1 MATLKL
7 EIVTPEEKIYS
18 EDVEM
23 VTLPGSEGEL
33 GVYPKHVPLLTTL
46 VPGELRVLKNGRE
59 TAMAIGEGFV
69 EIKADAVSVLTDMAL
84 ESEKIDIATAEAAV
98 ERAKAAMKED
108 QTARTGGCHSSV
120 AAKSACPVAR
130 QTPPPPRVNEGRSF
144 RAKSRN
150 PVALSF
156 GLQRGILRLR
166 FAPLRMTSPDILG
179 IIAGNGVYPRLLAD
193 GARRAGVEKIVA
205 AAFTDETDP
214 VLERH
219 VNVLEWMRVGQLGRL
234 LKFFRSQDIHHAIM
248 AGQIAPKNLFDLRP
262 DLKALMLLGKLKERN
277 AESIFAAIA
286 DELAKVEVD
295 LLPATTFLED
305 SLARPGLIAGPK
317 LSPRQEHD
325 VELGW
330 NAAKEIARLDI
341 GQTII
346 IKNGTIV
353 AVEALEG
360 TNEAIKRGGT
370 LAREG
375 AVMVKVSKPNQ
386 DMRFDVP
393 VIGVETVR
401 IAAESGVRV
410 IAVEAGKTLLLER
423 DAVIALANGS
433 NMSVVAR

>member
-1 MATLKL
+1 MQS
-7 EIVTPEEKIYS
+7 PE
-18 EDVEM
+18 
-23 VTLPGSEGEL
+23 
-33 GVYPKHVPLLTTL
+33 
-46 VPGELRVLKNGRE
+46 
-59 TAMAIGEGFV
+59 
-69 EIKADAVSVLTDMAL
+69 
-84 ESEKIDIATAEAAV
+84 
-98 ERAKAAMKED
+98 
-108 QTARTGGCHSSV
+108 
-120 AAKSACPVAR
+120 
-130 QTPPPPRVNEGRSF
+130 
-144 RAKSRN
+144 
-150 PVALSF
+150 
-156 GLQRGILRLR
+156 
-166 FAPLRMTSPDILG
+166 ILG

-193 GARRAGVEKIVA
+193 GARRAGVKKIVA
-205 AAFTDETDP
+205 AAFTGETDP
-214 VLERH
+214 TLEQH
-219 VNVLEWMRVGQLGRL
+219 VELVEWMRVGQLGRL
-234 LKFFRSQDIHHAIM
+234 LKFFCSQGIHHAIM

-262 DLKALMLLGKLKERN
+262 DLKALLLLGKLKERN

-286 DELAKVEVD
+286 DELAKIEID

-305 SLARPGLIAGPK
+305 SLAQSGLIAGSK
-317 LSPRQEHD
+317 LSPRQEQD

-330 NAAKEIARLDI
+330 NAAKEIARLDV

-375 AVMVKVSKPNQ
+375 AVMIKVSKPNQ

-423 DAVIALANGS
+423 DAVIALANRS
-433 NMSVVAR
+433 NVSVAAR

>member
-1 MATLKL
+1 MN
-7 EIVTPEEKIYS
+7 
-18 EDVEM
+18 
-23 VTLPGSEGEL
+23 
-33 GVYPKHVPLLTTL
+33 VPDT
-46 VPGELRVLKNGRE
+46 
-59 TAMAIGEGFV
+59 
-69 EIKADAVSVLTDMAL
+69 
-84 ESEKIDIATAEAAV
+84 
-98 ERAKAAMKED
+98 
-108 QTARTGGCHSSV
+108 
-120 AAKSACPVAR
+120 
-130 QTPPPPRVNEGRSF
+130 
-144 RAKSRN
+144 
-150 PVALSF
+150 
-156 GLQRGILRLR
+156 
-166 FAPLRMTSPDILG
+166 LG

-214 VLERH
+214 TLERH
-219 VNVLEWMRVGQLGRL
+219 VDVLEWMRVGQLGRL
-234 LKFFRSQDIHHAIM
+234 LRFFRTEDIHHAIM

-262 DLKALMLLGKLKERN
+262 DLKAVMLLGKLKERN

-286 DELAKVEVD
+286 NELAKIDIE
-295 LLPATTFLED
+295 LLPATTFLAD
-305 SLARPGLIAGPK
+305 SLAQSGLIAGPK
-317 LSPRQEHD
+317 LSPRQKQD
-325 VELGW
+325 VDLGW
-330 NAAKEIARLDI
+330 NVAKEMARLDI

-375 AVMVKVSKPNQ
+375 ATMVKVSKPNQ

-393 VIGVETVR
+393 VIGVETIR

-423 DAVIALANGS
+423 DAVIALATGS

>member
-1 MATLKL
+1 
-7 EIVTPEEKIYS
+7 
-18 EDVEM
+18 
-23 VTLPGSEGEL
+23 
-33 GVYPKHVPLLTTL
+33 
-46 VPGELRVLKNGRE
+46 
-59 TAMAIGEGFV
+59 
-69 EIKADAVSVLTDMAL
+69 VS
-84 ESEKIDIATAEAAV
+84 
-98 ERAKAAMKED
+98 
-108 QTARTGGCHSSV
+108 
-120 AAKSACPVAR
+120 SACLFEIRCLA
-130 QTPPPPRVNEGRSF
+130 QPPLH
-144 RAKSRN
+144 A
-150 PVALSF
+150 
-156 GLQRGILRLR
+156 
-166 FAPLRMTSPDILG
+166 LG

-193 GARRAGVEKIVA
+193 GARGAGVEKIVA
-205 AAFTDETDP
+205 AAFRDETDP

-248 AGQIAPKNLFDLRP
+248 AGQIAPKNLFDLRL

-305 SLARPGLIAGPK
+305 SLAQPGVIAGPK

-341 GQTII
+341 GQTVI

-370 LAREG
+370 LARED

-401 IAAESGVRV
+401 IAAESEVRV

>member
-1 MATLKL
+1 MAQ
-7 EIVTPEEKIYS
+7 P
-18 EDVEM
+18 
-23 VTLPGSEGEL
+23 
-33 GVYPKHVPLLTTL
+33 PLH
-46 VPGELRVLKNGRE
+46 
-59 TAMAIGEGFV
+59 A
-69 EIKADAVSVLTDMAL
+69 
-84 ESEKIDIATAEAAV
+84 
-98 ERAKAAMKED
+98 
-108 QTARTGGCHSSV
+108 
-120 AAKSACPVAR
+120 
-130 QTPPPPRVNEGRSF
+130 
-144 RAKSRN
+144 
-150 PVALSF
+150 
-156 GLQRGILRLR
+156 
-166 FAPLRMTSPDILG
+166 LG

-193 GARRAGVEKIVA
+193 GARGAGVKKIIT
-205 AAFTDETDP
+205 AAFTGETDP
-214 VLERH
+214 TLEKH
-219 VNVLEWMRVGQLGRL
+219 VELVEWMRVGQLGRF
-234 LKFFRSQDIHHAIM
+234 LKFFRSQGIQHAIM

-262 DLKALMLLGKLKERN
+262 DLKALMLLGKLKQRN

-286 DELAKVEVD
+286 DELAKIDID

-305 SLARPGLIAGPK
+305 SLAQSGVIVGPK
-317 LSPRQEHD
+317 LSSREEHD

-346 IKNGTIV
+346 VKNGTIV

-370 LAREG
+370 LAHEG